1 MRKTSKIA
9 ATAAGLVLAGGAA
22 AAAVTVP
29 DAADPGLTKAEEH
42 TGTELPASK
51 DNHPGGGAPESVT
64 VDADTPDAADHGT
77 EVSDTA
83 QSTESGPGKG
93 ATVAEV
99 ASEGRAGGEALTGAP
114 VATPNDGG
122 IDTGSEASDGANA
135 TGAENAA
142 DQAGEGSGNA
152 GDHGAP

>member
-29 DAADPGLTKAEEH
+29 DAADPGLTKAEEQ

-51 DNHPGGGAPESVT
+51 DNHPGGAPASVS

-77 EVSDTA
+77 EVADTA
-83 QSTESGPGKG
+83 RSTESGPGKG
-93 ATVAEV
+93 AAVAEV
-99 ASEGRAGGEALTGAP
+99 ASEGAAGGEALTAAP
-114 VATPNDGG
+114 VETPNDGG
-122 IDTGSEASDGANA
+122 IDIGGEASDGANA

-142 DQAGEGSGNA
+142 DQASEGSGNA

>member
-1 MRKTSKIA
+1 MRTTSKIA

-42 TGTELPASK
+42 TGTQLPASK
-51 DNHPGGGAPESVT
+51 DNHPGGAPASVT
-64 VDADTPDAADHGT
+64 LEADTPDAADHGT
-77 EVSDTA
+77 EVADTA
-83 QSTESGPGKG
+83 RSTESGPGKG

-99 ASEGRAGGEALTGAP
+99 ASQGAAGVEAPTGAP
-114 VATPNDGG
+114 VETPNDGG
-122 IDTGSEASDGANA
+122 IDTASGASDGANA